1 MVLSSREF
9 QGDSMR
15 ILITGGAGFLGRHF
29 CSKLLSLGHEVL
41 CVDNLLTGRRQN
53 IEEFEQDP
61 AFRFVSQDVNTHL
74 QIDGPVNAVIH
85 MACPASPPDYL
96 RFPIQTL
103 EVGTVGTRNMLA
115 LAREKGARF
124 LLTSTSEV
132 YGDPKVNPQTEEY
145 WGNVNPIGPRGVYD
159 EAKRASEALTMAY
172 HRQYGLDTR
181 IARIF
186 NTYGPWMRA
195 NDGRVVSNFVVQA
208 LQGGELTVYGDG
220 SQTRS
225 LCYVSDLIDGLTRL
239 LLADS
244 DSGSTVVAEGK
255 EWDIHFPVNIGNPR
269 EERII
274 DIARIIKQMTGSSSP
289 IKFHPLPTDDPKLRC
304 PEISRARNLLGWG
317 PKVALEDG
325 LASTISYFRECV
337 GDQKAK

>member
-1 MVLSSREF
+1 
-9 QGDSMR
+9 MR
-15 ILITGGAGFLGRHF
+15 IVLTGGAGFLGRHF
-29 CSKLLSLGHEVL
+29 CVRLLSLGHEVL

-61 AFRFVSQDVNTHL
+61 TFRFVLQDVTSPL
-74 QIDGPVNAVIH
+74 QIEGPVNAVIH

-96 RFPIQTL
+96 RYPIQTL
-103 EVGTVGTRNMLA
+103 EVGTIGTSNLLA
-115 LAREKGARF
+115 LARAKDARF
-124 LLTSTSEV
+124 LLASTSEV

-145 WGNVNPIGPRGVYD
+145 WGNVNPIGPRSVYD

-172 HRQYGLDTR
+172 HRRHGLDTR

-195 NDGRVVSNFVVQA
+195 NDGRVVSNFIVQA
-208 LQGGELTVYGDG
+208 LQGQDLTVYGDG

-225 LCYVSDLIDGLTRL
+225 FCYVSDLIEGLTRL

-244 DSGSTVVAEGK
+244 DSGATVAPQDE
-255 EWDIHFPVNIGNPR
+255 EWGIHYPVNLGNPR
-269 EERII
+269 EEKIV
-274 DIARIIKQMTGSSSP
+274 DIARIITEMTGSSSP
-289 IKFHPLPTDDPKLRC
+289 VQFHPLPADDPKLRC
-304 PEISRARNLLGWG
+304 PDITRARRLLGWE
-317 PKVALEDG
+317 PKVPLGDG

-337 GDQKAK
+337 GNRKAK